1 MHLLY
6 ETTEEIKPSYL
17 NYGLITLEILLDHR
31 RPAGIQMPKLMATE
45 TFLLMKGSNTNFLK
59 KKNQ

>member
-31 RPAGIQMPKLMATE
+31 RPAGIQMPELMDTE
-45 TFLLMKGSNTNFLK
+45 TFLLMKGGNTNFFK